1 MIQNAEA
8 IIDEFR
14 SALEQMGLRCG
25 DIHHEAQIGPHKPHG
40 LPDGKCAVYVFSL
53 SESLGKRCVAGT
65 GRVLK
70 IGKAGSNSNA
80 RFQSHHYG
88 AGRAPSTLAATLLRS
103 RVLWPYLGIEELR
116 NTDVG
121 NWIKE
126 NTGRDNFY
134 LDADDDDAL
143 PELERYLK
151 GRLSPVFEGG

>member
-1 MIQNAEA
+1 MIQNPGA

-14 SALEQMGLRCG
+14 NALEQMGLRCG
-25 DIHHEAQIGPHKPHG
+25 DIRHEAQACPHKPHG

-53 SESLGKRCVAGT
+53 SESLGKRCPAGA

-80 RFQSHHYG
+80 RFQSHHYD
-88 AGRAPSTLAATLLRS
+88 AGRAPSTLAATLLKS
-103 RVLWPYLGIEELR
+103 RILWPYLGIGELR
-116 NTDVG
+116 ATQVG
-121 NWIKE
+121 NWIRE

-134 LDADDDDAL
+134 LDADDRDVL
-143 PELERYLK
+143 GELERYLK